1 LPWLPLF
8 QRDFSASAV
17 LTACAYL
24 TQWLW
29 QRPGGFY
36 LTAGWSL
43 LACVLFVLGMLL
55 RERVYRFAGLG
66 LLCLALAKIVLL
78 DVWGLEL
85 VYRVISFMVLGV
97 VLLVIGFLYTRYQDK
112 IREWL

>member
-1 LPWLPLF
+1 
-8 QRDFSASAV
+8 
-17 LTACAYL
+17 
-24 TQWLW
+24 
-29 QRPGGFY
+29 
-36 LTAGWSL
+36 
-43 LACVLFVLGMLL
+43 
-55 RERVYRFAGLG
+55 
-66 LLCLALAKIVLL
+66 L